1 MYVTKRKG
9 EARGAAGLIRA
20 TPNLNSLRGGG
31 SLGVRFCTHF
41 PSYGFWWVYSA
52 LCGNVY

>member
-41 PSYGFWWVYSA
+41 PSYGLWWVYSA